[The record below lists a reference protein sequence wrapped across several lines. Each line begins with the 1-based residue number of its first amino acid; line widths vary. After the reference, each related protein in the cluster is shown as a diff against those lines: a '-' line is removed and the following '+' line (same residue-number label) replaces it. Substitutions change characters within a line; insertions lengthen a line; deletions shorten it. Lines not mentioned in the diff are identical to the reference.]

1 MLAVN
6 RELPAKDGRSI
17 RMIQC
22 IGRGEAGFGN
32 PLIDSASAQPRERV
46 EVLLQL
52 LCVGSVSSWRVEPA

>member
-46 EVLLQL
+46 VVLLQL
-52 LCVGSVSSWRVEPA
+52 RGVGSVSSRG